1 MSNINNRKL
10 LQLLTIYSMI
20 SKGSTTRKRG
30 KSGKMAKPVIT
41 TLRLKSGQMRQ
52 GVRVD
57 TCAPHIDG
65 FLAVVDTVR
74 NNSTKYIALDAIE
87 YFTVGNEDAV
97 NLRFSFD
104 RRMKVKLDNSL

>member
-1 MSNINNRKL
+1 
-10 LQLLTIYSMI
+10 MI

-30 KSGKMAKPVIT
+30 KSLNMGKPVIT

-74 NNSTKYIALDAIE
+74 SNSTKYIALDAIE
-87 YFTVGNEDAV
+87 YFTVENKEACNV
-97 NLRFSFD
+97 RSSFERRF
-104 RRMKVKLDNSL
+104 KVKVDDCL